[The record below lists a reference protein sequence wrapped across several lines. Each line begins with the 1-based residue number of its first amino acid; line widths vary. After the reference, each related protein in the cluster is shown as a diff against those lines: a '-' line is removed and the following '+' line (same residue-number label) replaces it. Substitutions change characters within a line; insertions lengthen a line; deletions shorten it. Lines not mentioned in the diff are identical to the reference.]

1 MKVFY
6 AIAILAIFSVAN
18 LSSVIASEDE
28 DEKYNKGITVSP
40 SHMNFNVDIGKME
53 SKTLKISNY
62 TGKKHTF
69 KINYQDFDISEEGVS
84 TFMDAGSSE
93 YSLSK
98 FISIAPSFVEIEPGS
113 AAEVAITVNV
123 SGDDAAAKAAWGVIL
138 VEQMEEK
145 KVLDPGN
152 ESGNTVAF
160 GITPTFA
167 FGVWLYQ
174 NPPQVENMSVD
185 ITNFMMQKHDSTNSL
200 YLSVENLGDGISF
213 CNAYIEVTHLSSG
226 DQQLLDGKRYT
237 ILPRYNRT
245 FVFELPA
252 DMKKG
257 KYSAVGVLDYKSDEE
272 LVAAELE
279 FTIE

>member
-1 MKVFY
+1 
-6 AIAILAIFSVAN
+6 
-18 LSSVIASEDE
+18 
-28 DEKYNKGITVSP
+28 
-40 SHMNFNVDIGKME
+40 
-53 SKTLKISNY
+53 
-62 TGKKHTF
+62 
-69 KINYQDFDISEEGVS
+69 
-84 TFMDAGSSE
+84 
-93 YSLSK
+93 
-98 FISIAPSFVEIEPGS
+98 
-113 AAEVAITVNV
+113 
-123 SGDDAAAKAAWGVIL
+123 
-138 VEQMEEK
+138 MEEK

-174 NPPQVENMSVD
+174 NPPNVENMNVD
-185 ITNFMMQKHDSTNSL
+185 ITNFMMDSRDSTNYL
-200 YLSVENLGDGISF
+200 LLSVENQGDGISF
-213 CNAYIEVTHLSSG
+213 CNAYVEVTHLSSG
-226 DQQLLDGKRYT
+226 EQNILDGKRYT

-252 DMKKG
+252 DIKKG